1 MALDIATKYP
11 EDPLMIPF
19 VISAYGLMYE
29 NSKDIKHLQKSYII
43 LRKFVER
50 YSDPEKVEG
59 IKDQYTKDSIK
70 EYLSHTDTIN
80 QNIIERLNAQQ
91 IKE

>member
-1 MALDIATKYP
+1 
-11 EDPLMIPF
+11 
-19 VISAYGLMYE
+19 MYE

-80 QNIIERLNAQQ
+80 QNIIDSNR
-91 IKE
+91 